1 MTIDSTTATAG
12 STTTSTEPGTD
23 RAAARRNPLG
33 VHALVFVGDT
43 SPASVESAVRRT
55 AAAGFD
61 LLEFSLHDSINLDRA
76 ATRALL
82 QEHGLSAAC
91 SRGLAPDADVSSDD
105 PAVVAR
111 GQELLRQS
119 LALTADI
126 GATVLTGALY
136 SAFGKAAAPLTRT
149 GRDHV
154 VGVLSELAQ
163 EAAPLGVT
171 LGLEVCNRYE
181 TNVVNTARDAVR
193 LADDIG
199 ADNVMVHLDTYHMN
213 IEEDDFVQP
222 VLDTGDRLGYVHIGE
237 NHRGYLGSGHLDFAS
252 FFGALQRI
260 DYRGAVTFESFSSAV
275 LAPGLSNDLAI
286 WRNLWDDG
294 DDLARSAREFLD
306 AGLNPSA

>member
-1 MTIDSTTATAG
+1 MTVN
-12 STTTSTEPGTD
+12 TTSETSTSVSGD
-23 RAAARRNPLG
+23 ARSSVRNQIG

-43 SPASVESAVRRT
+43 SLASVESAVART
-55 AAAGFD
+55 AAAGYD

-76 ATRALL
+76 ATKALL
-82 QEHGLSAAC
+82 DQHGLRAAC

-119 LALTADI
+119 LQLTADI

-154 VGVLSELAQ
+154 VGVLTELAQ

-181 TNVVNTARDAVR
+181 TNVVNTARDALV

-213 IEEDDFVQP
+213 IEEDDLVRP
-222 VLDTGDRLGYVHIGE
+222 VLDVGDRLGYVHIGE

-252 FFGALQRI
+252 FFGALQQI

-294 DDLARSAREFLD
+294 DDLARSAHAFID
-306 AGLNPSA
+306 AGLNPTA